1 MYSLRHESWLKG
13 EKWQL
18 HNWMELDWIKVHLKK
33 NCYSFG
39 TRLLVNTIQWTSSE
53 KKVITFLLH
62 LIKDCEDKSLF
73 PPLEQMN

>member
-33 NCYSFG
+33 TVIAFG

-53 KKVITFLLH
+53 KKSYYIFIT
-62 LIKDCEDKSLF
+62 SY
-73 PPLEQMN
+73 